1 MTSIYEQ
8 IGGQDALIS
17 VVDDFYGRV
26 LADPD
31 LAPFFT
37 GTNLPRLKG
46 RQVEFFAALLGGPDH
61 YGPQTMKDVHRG
73 RGIGQADFDRVA
85 HLLAETLRD
94 AGVPGHLVDQILAA
108 LAPLASD
115 IVAPATPV
123 AGGA

>member
-8 IGGQDALIS
+8 IGGQEALIT
-17 VVDDFYGRV
+17 VVDDFYRRV
-26 LADPD
+26 LSDPG

-46 RQVEFFAALLGGPDH
+46 RQVEFFAAALGGPDQ
-61 YGPQTMKDVHRG
+61 YGGQTMKDVHRG

-85 HLLAETLRD
+85 TLLTETLRN

-108 LAPLASD
+108 VTPLASD
-115 IVAPATPV
+115 IVAPA